1 MTGSIFI
8 ETLFCVML
16 RSIYRDPE
24 FHIKRVDTD
33 GTADDDNDGNDGDG
47 NNDDDGSDGYGHNDD
62 LYIIGAVCLCVT
74 KVIISVFKVFGR
86 FRR

>member
-1 MTGSIFI
+1 MLC
-8 ETLFCVML
+8 LF

-47 NNDDDGSDGYGHNDD
+47 HNDDDGSDGYGHDD
-62 LYIIGAVCLCVT
+62 DDDDDGSGLRSNRLACTVCDTGSL
-74 KVIISVFKVFGR
+74 
-86 FRR
+86 